1 LGLNWEAVGAI
12 AELLGALGVIGSLF
26 YLASQIRQNTKS
38 SRAATFQAVVSDA
51 QRINALVIEK
61 TEIARLRRVGLA
73 EPEQLDPDDRIRFDR
88 LMSTYF
94 RFQDNLWEQR
104 RNGTLD
110 ENQWEGYR
118 EVLRRLVT
126 EPGAR
131 SYWAEH
137 RESYSASFRT
147 LMSSEFGL

>member
-1 LGLNWEAVGAI
+1 
-12 AELLGALGVIGSLF
+12 
-26 YLASQIRQNTKS
+26 
-38 SRAATFQAVVSDA
+38 
-51 QRINALVIEK
+51 VIEN

-131 SYWAEH
+131 SCWAEH

-147 LMSSEFGL
+147 LLSSEFGL